1 MNKTKLI
8 TTGVVHFT
16 SSTTV
21 KKMAFLFWIL
31 SRSFLLLFP
40 PVFTTVC
47 TSFSL
52 CLHSQKSSRIDS
64 KCLGWSWCLNLLP
77 SVWHAGLFADQ
88 CVCVRACE
96 WMHCKPSVGVDY
108 YVMAWCVTPN
118 NSAIIFYISNNDFDV
133 LVAVFLIVI
142 HVNAECVYY
151 PIWIMV
157 HQSVFLLVH
166 CSSWQGKLLRFIV
179 IRITRINIITIS
191 RGRPKMNGTVT
202 SVKRLWD
209 ARN

>member
-8 TTGVVHFT
+8 TTRVVHFT

-31 SRSFLLLFP
+31 SRSFLLLFA

-64 KCLGWSWCLNLLP
+64 KCLGWSWCVSLLP

-118 NSAIIFYISNNDFDV
+118 NSAIIFYISNNDWCSGSSFHDSDPCQCKMCILSHMDNDSSKRV
-133 LVAVFLIVI
+133 LVSMPIAL
-142 HVNAECVYY
+142 ADRGSYY
-151 PIWIMV
+151 
-157 HQSVFLLVH
+157 
-166 CSSWQGKLLRFIV
+166 G
-179 IRITRINIITIS
+179 
-191 RGRPKMNGTVT
+191 
-202 SVKRLWD
+202 
-209 ARN
+209 